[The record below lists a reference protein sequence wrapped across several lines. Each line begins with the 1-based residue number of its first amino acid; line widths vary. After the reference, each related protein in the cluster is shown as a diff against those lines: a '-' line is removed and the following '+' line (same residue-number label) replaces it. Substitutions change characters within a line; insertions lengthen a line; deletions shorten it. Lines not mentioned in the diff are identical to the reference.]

1 MRTIHKRNG
10 FTLIELL
17 VVIAI
22 IAILAAILFPVFV
35 SAREKARQSTC
46 LNNMAQLGK
55 AFRMYIDDSNGM
67 FPHYAGVWEP
77 SQNPGGKSDGDW
89 VWFKGK
95 WVQPSV
101 GAGFSYNVARPWSWC
116 VDPSQGAI
124 WKYTNKSRKL
134 YICPSDSHA
143 VKSTFTKYGG
153 FGLSYTMNAALGE
166 CEASYG
172 DTSAIGQRAVEAELL
187 RPTKTVMLC
196 DQGDGCRSLDPAVQ
210 AQLAPYNGLTPC
222 IDGSFGWFYAGP
234 SAVHTGGQNWV
245 FCDGHASWKPLKQ
258 FRDLA
263 FFRDG
268 KPGCKVMRP
277 FTFDGG

>member
-1 MRTIHKRNG
+1 MKTRSG

-46 LNNMAQLGK
+46 LNNMGQLGK
-55 AFRMYIDDSNGM
+55 AFRMYIDDNNGM

-77 SQNPGGKSDGDW
+77 IQNPGGRSDGDW
-89 VWFKGK
+89 VWFDGRWGGGTFDYSVKPPWPWKVNPAKG
-95 WVQPSV
+95 SL
-101 GAGFSYNVARPWSWC
+101 
-116 VDPSQGAI
+116 
-124 WKYTNKSRKL
+124 WKYTNKSYKL

-143 VKSTFTKYGG
+143 VRANFTKYGG
-153 FGLSYTMNAALGE
+153 FGLSYTMNSALGE
-166 CEASYG
+166 NESSYG
-172 DTSAIGQRAVEAELL
+172 DTSATSWRATEMELV
-187 RPTKTVMLC
+187 RPSKTVMLA
-196 DQGDGCRSLDPAVQ
+196 DQGDGCRNYDPAIQ
-210 AQLAPYNGLTPC
+210 KNLDPYNGLTPC
-222 IDGSFGWFYAGP
+222 IDGAFGWFYAGP

-245 FCDGHASWKPLKQ
+245 FCDGHAQWRTLKQ

-268 KPGCKVMRP
+268 RPGCKVMRP
-277 FTFDGG
+277 FTFDQY